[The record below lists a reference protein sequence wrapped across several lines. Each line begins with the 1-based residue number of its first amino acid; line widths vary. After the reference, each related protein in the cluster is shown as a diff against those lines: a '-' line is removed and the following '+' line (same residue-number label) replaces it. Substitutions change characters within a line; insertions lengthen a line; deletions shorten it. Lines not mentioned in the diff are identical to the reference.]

1 MPYFYYDWTFILLIP
16 AIIFVTWA
24 QINVSSTYKKY
35 SKIKTSRAITGHDA
49 ARAILDANGLSYVR
63 IEPIKG
69 ELTDHF
75 DPRDNVIRLSEV
87 VYSNSSAAAVGVA
100 AHEAGHAV
108 QHATGYFPIKVRSAI
123 IPITQI
129 GSQLAMPIF
138 LVGIL
143 LSYMQYVTPEI
154 GGMIMGAGILLFSL
168 TALFQLVTL
177 PTEFNASSRAL
188 KTLEDAGIL
197 YEEEITGARKVLSA
211 AAMTYVAALA
221 SSLASLLRLIVIA
234 NGASNRRR

>member
-87 VYSNSSAAAVGVA
+87 VYSNASAAAVGVA

-108 QHATGYFPIKVRSAI
+108 QHAEGYLPMKIRAAI
-123 IPITQI
+123 IPATNF
-129 GSQLAMPIF
+129 GSQAAIPLVLLGVILSVPALAF
-138 LVGIL
+138 LGVI
-143 LSYMQYVTPEI
+143 
-154 GGMIMGAGILLFSL
+154 LFSL
-168 TALFQLVTL
+168 STVFQLVTL
-177 PTEFNASSRAL
+177 PVEFNASSRAL
-188 KTLEDAGIL
+188 AALEGSGRLED
-197 YEEEITGARKVLSA
+197 EELGAAKKVLRA
-211 AAMTYVAALA
+211 AALTYVGALA
-221 SSLASLLRLIVIA
+221 MSLLNLLRVILIA
-234 NGASNRRR
+234 GRSRRD